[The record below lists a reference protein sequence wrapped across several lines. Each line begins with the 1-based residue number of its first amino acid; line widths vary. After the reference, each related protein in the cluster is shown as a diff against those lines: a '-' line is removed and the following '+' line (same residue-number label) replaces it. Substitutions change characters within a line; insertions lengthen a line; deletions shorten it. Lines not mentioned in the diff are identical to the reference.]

1 MNTTIISAEIK
12 TDDVPLLEALLR
24 KFKAK
29 SIKTHTPQDETK
41 MTKEA
46 YFSMIDER
54 RKEKSI
60 PLTKDKMKELF
71 GV

>member
-1 MNTTIISAEIK
+1 M
-12 TDDVPLLEALLR
+12 PLLEALLR

-46 YFSMIDER
+46 YFSMIDEARKSSAR
-54 RKEKSI
+54 RMSREERKAF
-60 PLTKDKMKELF
+60 L